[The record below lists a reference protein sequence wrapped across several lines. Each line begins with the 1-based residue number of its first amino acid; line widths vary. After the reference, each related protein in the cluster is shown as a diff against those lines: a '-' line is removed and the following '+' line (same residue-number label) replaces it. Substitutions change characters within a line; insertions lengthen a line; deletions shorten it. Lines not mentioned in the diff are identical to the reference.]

1 MPTLTTNTPMPHA
14 NTDSSSA
21 ALSAVSFA
29 TQSAVASTSL
39 LGDDGLC
46 IIEHNAERY
55 VLRRTRNNRLI
66 LTK

>member
-1 MPTLTTNTPMPHA
+1 MPTLTTNTPTPHA
-14 NTDSSSA
+14 NIDSPSA

-29 TQSAVASTSL
+29 TPSAVASTSL

>member
-1 MPTLTTNTPMPHA
+1 MSMRMPATSTPPST
-14 NTDSSSA
+14 TDSPNA
-21 ALSAVSFA
+21 DFNAVSIA
-29 TQSAVASTSL
+29 TQTAIASTSL